1 MKGTKLTVKFT
12 SAFKRDFKLA
22 MKRNR
27 KIQLL
32 ENIVA
37 MLANGET
44 LPPKNRDHEL
54 TGNSPEGRNAA
65 PLFLCY
71 AISRQLRPVERRHLF
86 REHSGCRLALEVRA
100 ADDHVGGEVRIAA
113 HIGR

>member
-44 LPPKNRDHEL
+44 LPPENRDHEL
-54 TGNSPEGRNAA
+54 TGNWVGHRECHIQPDWLVIYYQTDTELYLYRTGTHAD
-65 PLFLCY
+65 LFGL
-71 AISRQLRPVERRHLF
+71 
-86 REHSGCRLALEVRA
+86 
-100 ADDHVGGEVRIAA
+100 
-113 HIGR
+113 

>member
-44 LPPKNRDHEL
+44 LPPENRDHEL
-54 TGNSPEGRNAA
+54 TGNWVGHRECHIQPDWLLIYRIEDGIPVMLPEEGIGT
-65 PLFLCY
+65 L
-71 AISRQLRPVERRHLF
+71 QLTAFPVT
-86 REHSGCRLALEVRA
+86 
-100 ADDHVGGEVRIAA
+100 
-113 HIGR
+113 

>member
-44 LPPKNRDHEL
+44 LPPENRDHEL
-54 TGNSPEGRNAA
+54 TGNWVGHRECHIQPDWLLIYRIDDALLLEIIESTGR
-65 PLFLCY
+65 LKEML
-71 AISRQLRPVERRHLF
+71 
-86 REHSGCRLALEVRA
+86 
-100 ADDHVGGEVRIAA
+100 IAEQA
-113 HIGR
+113 S

>member
-44 LPPKNRDHEL
+44 LPPETATTN
-54 TGNSPEGRNAA
+54 
-65 PLFLCY
+65 
-71 AISRQLRPVERRHLF
+71 
-86 REHSGCRLALEVRA
+86 
-100 ADDHVGGEVRIAA
+100 
-113 HIGR
+113 